1 MLKPLKHIHACL
13 EVRTQKKEATSVCPA
28 FTIVLACL
36 RLSQLRKK
44 KSKMPSI
51 TQTDRIRVKW
61 VTMMKKSRKTFAL
74 VLILTKKKI
83 RDRRSLRIIASEEWL
98 YMLFLTNNRSRVK
111 TKTQLRSTRT
121 RRPFQWKSRLL
132 IMLLHTSKRLKI
144 PLLLSS
150 TYSLIVLQQK

>member
-36 RLSQLRKK
+36 RLSQLRK
-44 KSKMPSI
+44 
-51 TQTDRIRVKW
+51 
-61 VTMMKKSRKTFAL
+61 KKSRKTFAL